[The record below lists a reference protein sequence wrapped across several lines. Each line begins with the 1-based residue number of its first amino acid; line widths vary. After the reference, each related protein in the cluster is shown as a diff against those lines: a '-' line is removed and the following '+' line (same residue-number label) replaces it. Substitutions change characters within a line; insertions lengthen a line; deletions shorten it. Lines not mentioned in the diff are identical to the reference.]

1 MIGFFV
7 AIKNEEREIFSLFVK
22 CPSQS
27 INVFTLKVNH
37 AKLFRFFNSSNEKK
51 W

>member
-1 MIGFFV
+1 MPT
-7 AIKNEEREIFSLFVK
+7 KNEEREIFSLSVK

-27 INVFTLKVNH
+27 INVFAFIVNH
-37 AKLFRFFNSSNEKK
+37 EKLLRFFNSSNEKK

>member
-1 MIGFFV
+1 MTGFFI
-7 AIKNEEREIFSLFVK
+7 ATKNEEREILSLFVK
-22 CPSQS
+22 YPSQS
-27 INVFTLKVNH
+27 IKVFVLRVNH